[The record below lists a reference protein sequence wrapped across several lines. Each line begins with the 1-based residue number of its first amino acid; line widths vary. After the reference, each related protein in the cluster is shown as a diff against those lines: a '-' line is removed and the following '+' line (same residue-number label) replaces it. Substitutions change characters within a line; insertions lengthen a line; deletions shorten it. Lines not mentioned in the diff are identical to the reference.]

1 MEEVRTK
8 IQKRDFRGK
17 VRHGAEWLQLWAHPE
32 DDLTALELSDRRQHN
47 LSFERQR
54 QSVEKLA
61 APLSG
66 LPDFSLA
73 LPEARADW
81 NAEQWSVARGSLARK
96 AFLRRFP
103 HSLSGLAD
111 RIGLARATALGL
123 RQFPGLFP
131 DLQAVSFKE
140 LEDAGCGHAFLAAQ
154 LPLERALVLVL
165 TDRWSGQAQPLWN
178 SGAVE
183 MWAAWLN
190 RKCPR
195 SLPALDASLH
205 QPGAFADAA
214 QAFLEEL
221 AQSLTSS
228 LQRPTPSAEGERGET
243 GEGQSSED
251 EDDQEMT
258 SFARDM
264 FERFDETGESA
275 DVDAPAPETAGG
287 QAPAIP
293 RPQAFTTAFDS
304 ELPLSAVLPDTVFN
318 EQAERLAEKYRQQHA
333 EARRLSRALALALR
347 SRRQSDWQF
356 DQEEGL
362 IDASRLAQIV
372 AAPHRRRT
380 FKQEYQSQDLD
391 AAITLLV
398 DCSGSMR
405 GKWMDLTVLAL
416 QALGDALSLSAVPF
430 EVLGFTTAATNG
442 GQSLAAWRDAGS
454 PPPPEGA
461 VWRLNDLRH
470 YVLKGFGQPWRQP
483 RLQVPGLCDAGLLK
497 ENIDHEA
504 LSWALRRLRLVPTT
518 RRVLVVISDGAP
530 SCSTTERHAGG
541 EALPQALRDLLAET
555 SDIEIYALGL
565 RHRAEAFYQRA
576 VSITAEADLIP
587 RLMDLTREIMTRP
600 AAR

>member
-32 DDLTALELSDRRQHN
+32 DDLSALELSDRRQHA
-47 LSFERQR
+47 LSFERRR
-54 QSVEKLA
+54 QSVERLA

-66 LPDFSLA
+66 LPDFSHP

-81 NAEQWSVARGSLARK
+81 STDQWSVARGSLART
-96 AFLRRFP
+96 AFLQRFP
-103 HSLSGLAD
+103 YHLSGLAD
-111 RIGLARATALGL
+111 RLGLARATALGL
-123 RQFPGLFP
+123 RQFPGLFE
-131 DLQAVSFKE
+131 DLQAVSFQE

-165 TDRWSGQAQPLWN
+165 TDRWSGQDQPLWN
-178 SGAVE
+178 SGAVD
-183 MWAAWLN
+183 MWATWLN
-190 RKCPR
+190 RKCPAAL
-195 SLPALDASLH
+195 SQLDANLH
-205 QPGAFADAA
+205 DAAGFADAA
-214 QAFLEEL
+214 QAFLAEL
-221 AQSLTSS
+221 SQSLNSS
-228 LQRPTPSAEGERGET
+228 LQRPTPNAEGDRGET
-243 GEGQSSED
+243 GEGESSED
-251 EDDQEMT
+251 EEDREMT

-275 DVDAPAPETAGG
+275 DIDSPSAEPTAV
-287 QAPAIP
+287 QAPPIP
-293 RPQAFTTAFDS
+293 QPQPFTTAFDV
-304 ELPLSAVLPDTVFN
+304 EQPLSAILPDHVFTA
-318 EQAERLAEKYRQQHA
+318 QAERLAEKYRQQHA

-380 FKQEYQSQDLD
+380 FKQEYQSHDLD

-416 QALGDALSLSAVPF
+416 QALGDALNLSAVPF

-454 PPPPEGA
+454 PPPPTGT

-470 YVLKGFGQPWRQP
+470 FVLKGFGQPWRQP
-483 RLQVPGLCDAGLLK
+483 RSLVPGLCEAGLLK

-504 LSWALRRLRLVPTT
+504 LTWALRRLRQVPAS

-530 SCSTTERHAGG
+530 SCSTTERLAGE
-541 EALPQALRDLLAET
+541 EALPQALHELLAET
-555 SDIEIYALGL
+555 SDVEIYALGL

-587 RLMDLTREIMTRP
+587 RLMDLTRQIMI
-600 AAR
+600 